1 MNKVT
6 QSIYKNKV
14 DNLDKHSV
22 NGTGVITDV
31 TGVIKKDSK
40 WCLSGNNLCFEMT
53 AMYPQAVTAG
63 TTLATFTLPKW
74 ISDKIIKI
82 QENVVDLLNYS
93 LATNDGGFTTAILLI
108 ELVNN
113 TISFKCA
120 NSIAASNEVI
130 MAKIRYNILLS

>member
-14 DNLDKHSV
+14 DNLNKHSV
-22 NGTGVITDV
+22 NGTGIINDV

-53 AMYPQAVTAG
+53 AMYPQSVTAG
-63 TTLATFTLPKW
+63 TTLVTFTLPKW
-74 ISDKIIKI
+74 ITDKIIKVQNNI
-82 QENVVDLLNYS
+82 VDLLNYS
-93 LATNDGGFTTAILLI
+93 LATNDAGFATTILLI
-108 ELVNN
+108 ELVDN
-113 TISFKCA
+113 TLSFKSA
-120 NSIAASNEVI
+120 NGISASNEVI

>member
-6 QSIYKNKV
+6 QSIYKNAV
-14 DNLDKHSV
+14 DNLNKHSV
-22 NGTGVITDV
+22 NGTGVISNLP
-31 TGVIKKDSK
+31 GVIKKDVK

-53 AMYPQAVTAG
+53 AMYPQAITAG
-63 TTLATFTLPKW
+63 STLATFTLPKW

-93 LATNDGGFTTAILLI
+93 LATNDGGFTTTILLV

-113 TISFKCA
+113 TLSFKSA
-120 NSIAASNEVI
+120 NGIAASSETI
-130 MAKIRYNILLS
+130 IAKIRYNILLS

>member
-6 QSIYKNKV
+6 QSIYKNVV
-14 DNLDKHSV
+14 DKLNKHSV
-22 NGTGVITDV
+22 SGTGVISDV

-53 AMYPQAVTAG
+53 AMYPQAVPVG
-63 TTLATFTLPKW
+63 TTLVTFTLPKW
-74 ISDKIIKI
+74 ITDKIIKI

-93 LATNDGGFTTAILLI
+93 LATNDAGFTTTILLI

-113 TISFKCA
+113 TLSFKSA
-120 NSIAASNEVI
+120 NGMVASNETI
-130 MAKIRYNILLS
+130 IAKIRYNILLS

>member
-14 DNLDKHSV
+14 DNLNKHSV
-22 NGTGVITDV
+22 NGTGIINSV

-53 AMYPQAVTAG
+53 AMYPQGVTAG
-63 TTLATFTLPKW
+63 TTLVTFTLPKW
-74 ISDKIIKI
+74 ITDKIIKI
-82 QENVVDLLNYS
+82 QDNIVDLLNYS
-93 LATNDGGFTTAILLI
+93 LATNDAGFVTTILLI

-113 TISFKCA
+113 TLSFKSA
-120 NSIAASNEVI
+120 NGISASNEII

>member
-6 QSIYKNKV
+6 QSIYKNSV
-14 DNLDKHSV
+14 DNLNKHSV
-22 NGTGVITDV
+22 NGMGVISDV

-53 AMYPQAVTAG
+53 AMYPQPVTFG
-63 TTLATFTLPKW
+63 TTLVTFTLPKW
-74 ISDKIIKI
+74 IADKINKI
-82 QENVVDLLNYS
+82 QDNVVDLVNYS
-93 LATNDGGFTTAILLI
+93 LATNDAGFTTTILLI

-113 TISFKCA
+113 TLSFKCA
-120 NSIAASNEVI
+120 NGISVNNETV

>member
-6 QSIYKNKV
+6 QSIYKNAV
-14 DNLDKHSV
+14 DNLNKHSV

-40 WCLSGNNLCFEMT
+40 WCLSGNNLCLEMT

-63 TTLATFTLPKW
+63 TTLVTFTLPKW
-74 ISDKIIKI
+74 ITDKIIKI
-82 QENVVDLLNYS
+82 QDNVVDLLDYS
-93 LATNDGGFTTAILLI
+93 LATNDGGFARNILMI

-113 TISFKCA
+113 TLSFKTA
-120 NSIAASNEVI
+120 NGISASNEI
-130 MAKIRYNILLS
+130 IIAKIRYNILIS